1 MVDFSLNKKL
11 LFKVLEEG
19 LSWTHSYGYYWFHN
33 IFMPTLEKVAE
44 TSEISNENLSSCYY
58 IAGDI
63 ADANS
68 APNKALE
75 YYHKALS
82 FNPSCAATYREIANM
97 LCQIGKYDESLEY
110 SDKALAL
117 DPHDEH
123 AIGDRYSI
131 FLGGPPLFEEGNTLW
146 KVCEHLANADP
157 RQALTIVKDMNDVI
171 GLRGKS
177 YCYGALDDTD
187 KYLNTWSKLTQI
199 SDEISLELADW
210 FFMPEHIHDS
220 PDIWT
225 ILLSSKAEF
234 SGHATVFDSLQN
246 NSTYQAFTDNDRI
259 RLSFQYQ
266 KHVVSKN
273 YTALKYL
280 LETYPEWVELKD
292 HIPSN
297 L

>member
-33 IFMPTLEKVAE
+33 IFMPTLEKAAE
-44 TSEISNENLSSCYY
+44 TSEISNESLSSCYY

-82 FNPSCAATYREIANM
+82 FNPSCCATYREISNM
-97 LCQIGKYDESLEY
+97 LCQIGRYDEALEY

-117 DPHDEH
+117 DPDDEH
-123 AIGDRYSI
+123 AIGDRDSI
-131 FLGGPPLFEEGNTLW
+131 FMGDPPLYEQGDILW
-146 KVCEHLANADP
+146 NVCEHLANADP
-157 RQALTIVKDMNDVI
+157 RQALTIVKNMNDII
-171 GLRGKS
+171 GLRCKL
-177 YCYGALDDTD
+177 YCYGALDESD
-187 KYLNTWSKLTQI
+187 KYLRTWSKLTQI
-199 SDEISLELADW
+199 SDEIFLELADW
-210 FFMPEHIHDS
+210 FFMPEHIYDS
-220 PDIWT
+220 PEVWS

-234 SGHATVFDSLQN
+234 SGFGGSIDSLQN
-246 NSTYQAFTDNDRI
+246 NRTYRDLTTNERI
-259 RLSFQYQ
+259 RLSFQLQ
-266 KHVVSKN
+266 KYIASKN
-273 YTALKYL
+273 NAALKSL
-280 LETYPEWVELKD
+280 FETYPEWVELRE
-292 HIPSN
+292 HIHSN